1 MVNEFAQ
8 QLLPELGNYIAP
20 LNIRKLSQPKFATFV
35 VGEWVDACRDL
46 QDLEKEISTLTKKDL
61 AWRLTLLAENYSTNL
76 MDLNRPIAMWL
87 ENRGVSRKFLDK
99 YAEQAE
105 AELASRKK
113 RWQSD
118 TRFKGKP

>member
-20 LNIRKLSQPKFATFV
+20 LNIWKLSQPKFATFV

-46 QDLEKEISTLTKKDL
+46 QRLEEEISALTEKDL

-76 MDLNRPIAMWL
+76 VDLNRPIAMWL
-87 ENRGVSRKFLDK
+87 ESRGVSRKLVDS

-105 AELASRKK
+105 AELARRRE

-118 TRFKGKP
+118 TMFKGKP